1 MRVIVEGVLH
11 IDTVNFSTDFLFSTR
26 AFLGIPA
33 RFSNMADVNMEELLP
48 CRRHLA
54 KNKK

>member
-11 IDTVNFSTDFLFSTR
+11 IEIVNFSTNFLFSTR

-33 RFSNMADVNMEELLP
+33 RFSNMADVIIEELLP
-48 CRRHLA
+48 STRYFS
-54 KNKK
+54 